1 MNKPRIFPL
10 GETAATVDFGNRI
23 SPELNDRVLAL
34 ARRFEKNPFAGFIET
49 IPAYSSL
56 TIFYDVFKIRRNNRE
71 FGTAFDFVCAEIEK
85 ALGETGEK
93 AQIESQTVKIPICF
107 AGEFAPDLDFIAA
120 EKNLSPAETIE
131 IFLAETYR
139 VYMLG
144 FLPGFAYMGEVD
156 ERIAMERKTNPRL
169 KIPAG
174 SIGIAGK
181 QTGIYS
187 LESPGGWQIVGRT
200 PLRMFDSQK
209 EPPALLQAGD
219 QVQFYP
225 IDKPAFAHRQQNQF
239 AIRNSQSAIE

>member
-10 GETAATVDFGNRI
+10 GESAVTVDFGNEI
-23 SPELNDRVLAL
+23 SAELNGGVLSL
-34 ARRFEKNPFAGFIET
+34 AKYFEENPFAGLIET
-49 IPAYSSL
+49 VPAYSSL
-56 TIFYDVFKIRRNNRE
+56 TVFFDVFQIRRNNANVE
-71 FGTAFDFVCAEIEK
+71 TAFDWVKTKIEIALLKTSENLPVESRLVEIPVCFE
-85 ALGETGEK
+85 
-93 AQIESQTVKIPICF
+93 P
-107 AGEFAPDLDFIAA
+107 EFAPDLESLATRN
-120 EKNLSPAETIE
+120 NLSAEEIVR
-131 IFLAETYR
+131 IFLSQTHR